1 MNQILDSV
9 QNYKQYIPQIIIA
22 MCVIALIF
30 GVVMMLMISIFG
42 GEHKP
47 KPKKQEILKKR
58 ARDLKEAFENL
69 EKEEIPFYAD
79 YISWI
84 LVWIGAL
91 KIGPIMNSFFQVMR
105 ILKQSTFERNWR
117 YRLPFYL
124 MLGPEKSG
132 KSTLLNGL
140 SLMHLPGEKTIHENT
155 WHLFDSGVIFEVPS
169 NIFFEK
175 DGTFWNFL
183 LKVFTYFR
191 PRRPLDGVIMT
202 IPAEWLDNNHQIE
215 ISHYAREAVFKISTL
230 QNVINFRVPIYL
242 IVTKADT
249 ISGFSDFCSEFS
261 PSEKGQIVGWS
272 STEKLDSGIQSN
284 WMENALNEVSTG
296 LRKASLSFAR
306 TCKIS
311 PTLKN
316 AIFIKTGV
324 DAIIK
329 DLHDFIAILM
339 KQRDETLYLCLRGIY
354 FVAQNKTDPDNSSQ
368 MQMSALDPSSIE
380 NRLSTSTISHTHY
393 GMCFADDL
401 FQEKIFK
408 EMNIAHPINMST
420 LQVSRETWIKRGIA
434 IALSITWTISW
445 HFGNARIS
453 QEVKSAEGILR
464 TATSLMRK
472 INVIENDIRDKTD
485 QEILKQETKKL
496 LQLISNINK
505 DNMFS
510 FFVPASW
517 FSTVQTKISSVI
529 GLLFDSS
536 ATRTVFLD
544 LNINAKMVGK
554 ITVPKKKKS
563 AKTNRNPFDVSTSDA
578 FINFSEFVEK
588 IVSLERME
596 VDYNRIRRLDDP
608 EAINTLTKEIFK
620 ETFDITQMLQN
631 RPSGSRFTAPQFN
644 LENFQDQ
651 LQRDST
657 KLFKKFLDEI
667 FNDTINKVFEKL
679 CEDIEQLAYA
689 SKRTK
694 EPYTA
699 DELIKLH
706 GKLRTLSKLVDSNSF
721 AWLREK
727 SFNPNE
733 NFISVMSSVE
743 TSKILGHDISKNLL
757 DMASKRFTKLRQ
769 ELTEYTTSLT
779 GPIFDEENLVLS
791 DGVNKF
797 TKELTILTNE
807 DFVKP
812 AFQKQFETSISADQM
827 LMWDVKIVNE
837 ASEIVKNFNDFI
849 DNRMRTI
856 SEERQNTYVEILR
869 KIVYP
874 RVVSILARAQNFE
887 DFTNG
892 SLVKQTENQVKK
904 QVANL
909 RNLSKHVPRLASF
922 FDSYIDRGGEDSGF
936 ANLLIDQCDNVLK
949 IVDSLFKLQSPYAV
963 GNSVFSGWNGESGPN
978 FANGNDGNNLRQY
991 LASQYRRL
999 SFLAKELAAPVIDI
1013 LDSPGIAN
1021 KVSTFDRKLKW
1032 TEILAKINDFDNNVP
1047 GNSIAALEE
1056 FMANLS
1062 NSATSANVQNDAS
1075 IAYMANETGDYFVS
1089 QRAQIAKSLLS
1100 RASDIN
1106 LKKAYDAY
1114 QSIVDFFNQ
1123 ALSGRFPFGSA
1134 HPEDCNISTVKTF
1147 IELYESFDI
1156 NIADILKANMA
1167 KRHIPGNV
1175 IEFID
1180 NLPTLI
1186 EFLKAWAKHSEDTD
1200 PQNALV
1206 AFRFETR
1213 SNIEK
1218 EIHGNVIS
1226 ERTLSLNGVAQD
1238 DDTEVIVHIGDTI
1251 DVEIPFVISNH
1262 EMELEPSTK
1271 PGVTVSGNKVIF
1283 SYSGDWSVVKLIQE
1297 HRTTPNVHASV
1308 DGALLEF
1315 AVPVSITETAHT
1327 EEAKVFMKAKVFI
1340 RVPGGSWRAISMPV
1354 FPESAPVL
1362 PPINI

>member
-1 MNQILDSV
+1 MNQVLDNV
-9 QNYKQYIPQIIIA
+9 QNYRQYIPQIIVA

-42 GEHKP
+42 GDSAKP
-47 KPKKQEILKKR
+47 KAKKQEILKKR

-84 LVWIGAL
+84 LVWAGAL

-105 ILKQSTFERNWR
+105 VLKQSTFERNWR
-117 YRLPFYL
+117 YRLPLYL
-124 MLGPEKSG
+124 MVGPEKSG
-132 KSTLLNGL
+132 KTTLLNGL
-140 SLMHLPGEKTIHENT
+140 SLMHIPGEKMIHENT
-155 WHLFDSGVIFEVPS
+155 WHLFDSGVLFEVPS

-175 DGTFWNFL
+175 DGSFWSFL
-183 LKVFTYFR
+183 LKVFKYFR
-191 PRRPLDGVIMT
+191 PRRPIDGLIMT

-215 ISHYAREAVFKISTL
+215 VSHYAREAVFKISTL
-230 QNVINFRVPIYL
+230 QNIINFRIPIYL
-242 IVTKADT
+242 IVTKSDT

-284 WMENALNEVSTG
+284 WMENALNEVSAG
-296 LRKASLSFAR
+296 LRKASLVFAK

-329 DLHDFIAILM
+329 DLHDFVSILM

-354 FVAQNKTDPDNSSQ
+354 FVAQNKTDPDNSAH
-368 MQMSALDPSSIE
+368 MQMNALDPSSIE

-434 IALSITWTISW
+434 IAFSITWTISW
-445 HFGNARIS
+445 HFANERIS
-453 QEVKSAEGILR
+453 REVKSAENILR

-472 INVIENDIRDKTD
+472 INVIEDDIRDKTD
-485 QEILKQETKKL
+485 QEILKQETRKL

-517 FSTVQTKISSVI
+517 FSTVKTKISSVV

-536 ATRTVFLD
+536 ATKTVFLD

-554 ITVPKKKKS
+554 ITPGKKKKS
-563 AKTNRNPFDVSTSDA
+563 VKSKNPFDVSSSDS

-620 ETFDITQMLQN
+620 ETFDITEMLQN
-631 RPSGSRFTAPQFN
+631 RPANSRFTAPQFN

-651 LQRDST
+651 LQRDAT
-657 KLFKKFLDEI
+657 RLFKKFLDEI
-667 FNDTINKVFEKL
+667 FNDTIDKVFEKL
-679 CEDIEQLAYA
+679 CEDIEQLLYA

-706 GKLRTLSKLVDSNSF
+706 GKLRTLSRLVESESF

-733 NFISVMSSVE
+733 SFIAVMSTVE
-743 TSKILGHDISKNLL
+743 TSKILGHEISKNLL
-757 DMASKRFTKLRQ
+757 DMASKRFVKLRQ
-769 ELTEYTTSLT
+769 SLREYTTSLT
-779 GPIFDEENLVLS
+779 GSIFDEENLTLS

-797 TKELTILTNE
+797 TKELSILIGE

-812 AFQKQFETSISADQM
+812 AFQKQFETSIDADQM
-827 LMWDVKIVNE
+827 LMWDVKIVSE
-837 ASEIVKNFNDFI
+837 AAEIIKNFNEFV
-849 DNRMRTI
+849 DNRMRTMR
-856 SEERQNTYVEILR
+856 EEYQNTYVEILR

-909 RNLSKHVPRLASF
+909 RNMSKYVARIASF
-922 FDSYIDRGGEDSGF
+922 FDSYIDRGGQDSGF
-936 ANLLIDQCDNVLK
+936 ANLLIDQCENVLK
-949 IVDSLFKLQSPYAV
+949 TVDSLFSLQSPYAV
-963 GNSVFSGWNGESGPN
+963 GNNVFSGWDGSSGPN
-978 FANGNDGNNLRQY
+978 FTNGNDANNLRQY
-991 LASQYRRL
+991 LSSQYRRL

-1021 KVSTFDRKLKW
+1021 KVSTFDRKIKW
-1032 TEILAKINDFDNNVP
+1032 TEILARVNEFDNNVP

-1114 QSIVDFFNQ
+1114 QSLVDFYNQ
-1123 ALSGRFPFGSA
+1123 TLSDRFPFGSA
-1134 HPEDCNISTVKTF
+1134 HPEDCNISAVKTF
-1147 IELYESFDI
+1147 VELYDSIDV
-1156 NIADILKANMA
+1156 NIADIFRANMS

-1175 IEFID
+1175 IEFLD
-1180 NLPTLI
+1180 NLPGLV
-1186 EFLKAWAKHSEDTD
+1186 EFLRAWAKHSEDTD

-1206 AFRFETR
+1206 SFRFETR

-1218 EIHGNVIS
+1218 EIHGDVIS
-1226 ERTLSLNGVAQD
+1226 ERTLSLNGVEQD
-1238 DDTEVIVHIGDTI
+1238 DGNEIIAHAGDSI
-1251 DVEIPFVISNH
+1251 DVEIPFVISNQS
-1262 EMELEPSTK
+1262 MEIEPSTK
-1271 PGVTVSGNKVIF
+1271 PGVTVSGDKVIF
-1283 SYSGDWSVVKLIQE
+1283 SYAGDWSIIKLIQE

-1315 AVPVSITETAHT
+1315 AIPVTITETSHT
-1327 EEAKVFMKAKVFI
+1327 EEAKVFMKAKLFI
-1340 RVPGGSWRAISMPV
+1340 RVPGGSWKAVAIPV
-1354 FPESAPVL
+1354 FPTTAPAI
-1362 PPINI
+1362 PSINI